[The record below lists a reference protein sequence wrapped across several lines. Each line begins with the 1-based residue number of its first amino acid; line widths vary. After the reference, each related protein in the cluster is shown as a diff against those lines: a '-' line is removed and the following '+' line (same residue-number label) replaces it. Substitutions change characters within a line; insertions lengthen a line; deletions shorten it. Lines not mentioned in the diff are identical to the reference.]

1 MDIEV
6 VQQSVTPQLPVLAL
20 LEVVSAI
27 GVLDCAAWRTVMMRT
42 APTVNSGPIPHRG
55 VVHTDAC

>member
-27 GVLDCAAWRTVMMRT
+27 GVERSSLESRIAILHDDLCYHIRTQMQRY
-42 APTVNSGPIPHRG
+42 
-55 VVHTDAC
+55 